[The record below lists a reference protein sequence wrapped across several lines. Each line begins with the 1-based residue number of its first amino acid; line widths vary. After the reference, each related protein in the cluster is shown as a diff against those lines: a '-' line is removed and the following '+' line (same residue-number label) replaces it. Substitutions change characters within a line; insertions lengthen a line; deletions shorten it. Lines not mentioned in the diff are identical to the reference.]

1 MIENDVWLIQNAEL
15 LGVHPED
22 VNPASVDIRLG
33 GHIIEHTP
41 LGLKVEHRLKHG
53 EDFTFQ
59 PGHFYIAHSQEYTRC
74 PVTHAW
80 MLMLKSSTGR
90 KGLDHL
96 HAGWG
101 DPGFEGQ
108 ITFELS
114 ALIPASFRV
123 GDRIAQLVYLRLTA
137 PPEVPYN
144 KTGRYQGQRGAVE
157 SRA

>member
-1 MIENDVWLIQNAEL
+1 MIENDVWLRQNATL
-15 LGVHPED
+15 LGVDPEN

-33 GHIIEHTP
+33 TQIIEHLPNGIINEHVLDEGTP
-41 LGLKVEHRLKHG
+41 FKFWQGC
-53 EDFTFQ
+53 
-59 PGHFYIAHSQEYTRC
+59 FYIAHSLEYTRC
-74 PVTHAW
+74 PITHAW

-114 ALIPASFRV
+114 PLKDVTFRV
-123 GDRIAQLVYLRLTA
+123 GDRIAQLVYMRLTN
-137 PPEVPYN
+137 PPERPYGD
-144 KTGRYQGQRGAVE
+144 TGRYQGQTGATLA
-157 SRA
+157 R